1 MLDLSLV
8 NYYQALTIRQTLA
21 QVQTAVLKQSLNL
34 NAQLAMEIINQM
46 SQTSLNNNPSNTG
59 QLLDIRV

>member
-1 MLDLSLV
+1 MVDLSLV
-8 NYYQALTIRQTLA
+8 NYYQALTTRQTLA
-21 QVQTAVLKQSLNL
+21 KVQTSVLKQSLNL

>member
-1 MLDLSLV
+1 MVDLSLV
-8 NYYQALTIRQTLA
+8 NYYQALTTRQTLA
-21 QVQTAVLKQSLNL
+21 QVQTSVLKQSLNL

-46 SQTSLNNNPSNTG
+46 SQNSLNNNPSNTG